1 MWYGEDAVSPMVTIN
16 MIKTCNYRICFLRRL
31 VMMTLILCFV
41 MTASAQSQPRGEF
54 LEKRNEVEG
63 GYNFWVFSPDEY
75 NTDKH
80 PLPLIVFLHGA
91 SLCGNNLQK
100 VRRYGVLDAIDQG
113 LDMPMFVLAPQN
125 PGGSWSPRKINDLID
140 WMEQNYA
147 IDTTRIFVLG
157 MSLGGYGTLD
167 FVGTYPEKVAAAMA
181 LCGGTTLK
189 DVSGMG
195 KLPLWIMHGTAD
207 RAVNIRESKKIV
219 DSLIDAGNDR
229 LLRYDW
235 FKGASHGALAR
246 VFYMRETYDWLLS
259 HSTADKPRT
268 LDADIEITMEG
279 MRAAYKD
286 LKDPDGD
293 YDEF

>member
-1 MWYGEDAVSPMVTIN
+1 MDIINIYSWYDFLQRR
-16 MIKTCNYRICFLRRL
+16 MIVLA
-31 VMMTLILCFV
+31 MALCFV
-41 MTASAQSQPRGEF
+41 MTASAQSQSRGDF

-63 GYNFWVFSPDEY
+63 GYNFWVFSPEEY
-75 NTDKH
+75 KTDKH

-100 VRRYGVLDAIDQG
+100 VRRYGVLDAIEQG

-125 PGGSWSPRKINDLID
+125 PGGSWNPRKINDLID
-140 WMEQNYA
+140 WMKQAYA

-167 FVGTYPEKVAAAMA
+167 FVGTYPDKVAAAMA

-195 KLPLWIMHGTAD
+195 RLPLWIMHGTAD
-207 RAVNIRESKKIV
+207 RAVNVNESKKIV
-219 DSLIDAGNDR
+219 DSLTGDGNDK

-235 FKGASHGALAR
+235 FQGASHGALAR

-259 HSTADKPRT
+259 HSTADRPRT
-268 LDADIEITMEG
+268 VDRDIEITMQG
-279 MRAAYKD
+279 MKAAYKD
-286 LKDPDGD
+286 LKDEYGD

>member
-1 MWYGEDAVSPMVTIN
+1 MNTHIFQ
-16 MIKTCNYRICFLRRL
+16 KLFRRRIIIVALA
-31 VMMTLILCFV
+31 LCFV
-41 MTASAQSQPRGEF
+41 MTALAQSQPRGEF

-63 GYNFWVFSPDEY
+63 GYNFWVFSPEEY

-100 VRRYGVLDAIDQG
+100 VRRYGVLDAIDEG

-125 PGGSWSPRKINDLID
+125 PGGSWSPDKINDLIE
-140 WMEQNYA
+140 WMKANYA

-219 DSLIDAGNDR
+219 DSLTDSGNDR

-268 LDADIEITMEG
+268 IDKDIEITMQG
-279 MRAAYKD
+279 MKAAYKD
-286 LKDPDGD
+286 LKDKEGD

>member
-1 MWYGEDAVSPMVTIN
+1 MWCGEDAVPPMVTMN
-16 MIKTCNYRICFLRRL
+16 TIKTYNYRICFLRRL

-268 LDADIEITMEG
+268 LDTDIEITMEG

>member
-1 MWYGEDAVSPMVTIN
+1 MK
-16 MIKTCNYRICFLRRL
+16 IKHTSIRL
-31 VMMTLILCFV
+31 VFLMRHMVMMALALCFA
-41 MTASAQSQPRGEF
+41 MTALAQSQPRGEF

-63 GYNFWVFSPDEY
+63 GYKFWVFSPEEY

-100 VRRYGVLDAIDQG
+100 VRRYGVLDAIDEG

-125 PGGSWSPRKINDLID
+125 PGGSWSPGKINDLIE
-140 WMEQNYA
+140 WMKANYA
-147 IDTTRIFVLG
+147 IDSTRIFVLG

-207 RAVNIRESKKIV
+207 RSVNIKESKKIV
-219 DSLIDAGNDR
+219 DSLTDSGNDR

-268 LDADIEITMEG
+268 LDKDIEITMQG
-279 MRAAYKD
+279 MKAAYKD
-286 LKDPDGD
+286 LKDKEGD

>member
-1 MWYGEDAVSPMVTIN
+1 MWCGEDAVPLMVTMN
-16 MIKTCNYRICFLRRL
+16 TIKTYNYRICFLRRM
-31 VMMTLILCFV
+31 VMMALVLCFV

-268 LDADIEITMEG
+268 LDTDIEITMEG

>member
-1 MWYGEDAVSPMVTIN
+1 
-16 MIKTCNYRICFLRRL
+16 MIVLA
-31 VMMTLILCFV
+31 MALCFV
-41 MTASAQSQPRGEF
+41 MTASAQSQPRGDF

-63 GYNFWVFSPDEY
+63 GYNFWVFSPEEY
-75 NTDKH
+75 KTDKH

-100 VRRYGVLDAIDQG
+100 VRRYGVLDAIEQG

-125 PGGSWSPRKINDLID
+125 PGGSWNPRKINDLIE
-140 WMEQNYA
+140 WMKQAYA

-167 FVGTYPEKVAAAMA
+167 FVGTYPDKVAAAMA

-195 KLPLWIMHGTAD
+195 RLPLWIMHGTAD
-207 RAVNIRESKKIV
+207 RAVSVNESKKIV
-219 DSLIDAGNDR
+219 DSLTGDGNDK

-235 FKGASHGALAR
+235 FQGASHGALAR

-259 HSTADKPRT
+259 HSTADRPRT
-268 LDADIEITMEG
+268 VDRDIEITMQG
-279 MRAAYKD
+279 MKAAYKD
-286 LKDPDGD
+286 LKDEYGD

>member
-1 MWYGEDAVSPMVTIN
+1 MVIVA
-16 MIKTCNYRICFLRRL
+16 LA
-31 VMMTLILCFV
+31 LCFA
-41 MTASAQSQPRGEF
+41 MTALAQSQPRGEF

-63 GYNFWVFSPDEY
+63 GYNFWVFSPEEY

-100 VRRYGVLDAIDQG
+100 VRRYGVLDAIDEG

-125 PGGSWSPRKINDLID
+125 PGGSWSPSKINDLIE
-140 WMEQNYA
+140 WMKANYA
-147 IDTTRIFVLG
+147 IDSTRIFVLG

-207 RAVNIRESKKIV
+207 KAVNVRESKKIV
-219 DSLIDAGNDR
+219 DSLTDSDNDR

-259 HSTADKPRT
+259 HSTADKPRI
-268 LDADIEITMEG
+268 LDKDIEITMQG
-279 MRAAYKD
+279 MKAAYKD
-286 LKDPDGD
+286 LKDKEGD